1 MNVADQTFGTMENGV
16 HDPLRYDVHA
26 DATQEDMKS
35 ESKDSL
41 ARDYASK
48 REEYF
53 ECPRLEMLEYVPS
66 DCRKVLDVGCG
77 AGSFGASIRKRIDCE
92 VWGVES
98 NAGSIQKA
106 EQNIDR
112 VFQGYFGPELDL
124 PPGYFDCIVFNDVL
138 EHMLDPASALAL
150 ARALLSSGG
159 CVVASIPNIRQFPT
173 VWKLVIRGE
182 WEYQESGILD
192 KTHLRF
198 FTRLSIMRL
207 FQGAGFAIQRIDGI
221 NSFLSQ
227 ESGDKALWRRYSL
240 FSWLPITRIKDMRYQ
255 QFAIVAKVG

>member
-1 MNVADQTFGTMENGV
+1 
-16 HDPLRYDVHA
+16 L
-26 DATQEDMKS
+26 KS

-53 ECPRLEMLEYVPS
+53 ECPRSEMLEYVPS
-66 DCRKVLDVGCG
+66 LCRRVLDVGCG
-77 AGSFGASIRKRIDCE
+77 TGSFGASIRKRTGCE

-106 EQNIDR
+106 EQNIDK
-112 VFQGYFGPELDL
+112 VFHGYFGPELDL

-138 EHMLDPASALAL
+138 EHMLDPAWALGL
-150 ARALLSSGG
+150 ARNLLCKGG
-159 CVVASIPNIRQFPT
+159 CIVASIPNIRHFPT
-173 VWKLVIRGE
+173 VWRLVIARE
-182 WEYQESGILD
+182 WEYRESGILD

-198 FTRLSIMRL
+198 FTRKSIIRLSHE
-207 FQGAGFAIQRIDGI
+207 AGFKIQLTDGI
-221 NSFLSQ
+221 NSFLSL
-227 ESGDKALWRRYSL
+227 ESDDPSLWRRYSL
-240 FSWLPITRIKDMRYQ
+240 FSWLPIPSIKDMRYQ